1 MKTPMAKTGEFTPR
15 WHVVD
20 AEKEVLGRAA
30 TRIAR
35 ILQGKHRPQYT
46 PHVDTGDF
54 VIVINAA
61 KVQATGKKE
70 TDKIYQWYT
79 GWPGG
84 RKTRV
89 LRDMRERHPEKII
102 RSAVKRMLPGT
113 RLGRHMLKKLK
124 IYPGAEHPHA
134 AQRPEP
140 LDLGTGRIAR

>member
-1 MKTPMAKTGEFTPR
+1 MKTPMAKSGEVTQR
-15 WHVVD
+15 WFVVD

-46 PHVDTGDF
+46 AHIDTGDF

-84 RKTRV
+84 RKTRA
-89 LRDMRERHPEKII
+89 LNDMRKRHPETII

-140 LDLGTGRIAR
+140 LDLGTGRTAR